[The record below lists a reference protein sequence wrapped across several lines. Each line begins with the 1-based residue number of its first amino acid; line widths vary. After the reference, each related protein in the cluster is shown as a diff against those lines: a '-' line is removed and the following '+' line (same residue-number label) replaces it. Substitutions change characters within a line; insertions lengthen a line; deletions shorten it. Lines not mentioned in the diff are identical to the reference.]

1 MGRTQIYL
9 GDEELAALERATHET
24 GASRSELI
32 RRAVRS
38 VYGDG
43 RRDRTR
49 DRDQELRAK
58 YGPPERSVEEQLANL
73 RAAAGIWKDRNFT
86 GEEYVRA
93 IRSGDMNANLRR
105 LGVE

>member
-9 GDEELAALERATHET
+9 TEAERQLLDRASRAT

-32 RRAVRS
+32 RRAVRE
-38 VYGDG
+38 VYGSPDATG
-43 RRDRTR
+43 
-49 DRDQELRAK
+49 E
-58 YGPPERSVEEQLANL
+58 ERLERM
-73 RAAAGIWKDRNFT
+73 RAARGIWKDRRFT

-93 IRSGDMNANLRR
+93 IRSGDVNANLRR

>member
-9 GDEELAALERATHET
+9 TDTELELLDQAERAT

-32 RRAVRS
+32 RRAVRA
-38 VYGDG
+38 
-43 RRDRTR
+43 T
-49 DRDQELRAK
+49 
-58 YGPPERSVEEQLANL
+58 YGPPQRSSEERLANL
-73 RAAAGIWKDRNFT
+73 MAAAGIWKDRSFT

>member
-1 MGRTQIYL
+1 VGRTQIYL
-9 GDEELAALERATHET
+9 GQEELELLDRAARAT

-32 RRAVRS
+32 RRAIRNT
-38 VYGDG
+38 YGVAHG
-43 RRDRTR
+43 AT
-49 DRDQELRAK
+49 
-58 YGPPERSVEEQLANL
+58 PEERLAAIQ
-73 RAAAGIWKDRNFT
+73 AAAGIWEDRDFT